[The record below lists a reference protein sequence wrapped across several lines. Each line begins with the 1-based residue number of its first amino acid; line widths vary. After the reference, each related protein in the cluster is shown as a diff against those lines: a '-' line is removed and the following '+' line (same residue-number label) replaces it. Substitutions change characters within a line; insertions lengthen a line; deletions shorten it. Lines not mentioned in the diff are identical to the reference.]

1 MLVSVLAKLKNKSFW
16 AGIATAIAGV
26 LTGALSAPEGTTR
39 KRKNQPARAKTSY
52 KRKTTV
58 KKKKRSAQPKKDFLD
73 KCLDFFC

>member
-1 MLVSVLAKLKNKSFW
+1 MAKR
-16 AGIATAIAGV
+16 
-26 LTGALSAPEGTTR
+26 TTR